1 MFEDEKPKRFTRKR
15 SDRDKSV
22 DSKRSRE
29 DSFNSHYIKPPHE
42 QSLRVSRIHEEA
54 FNYVESFN
62 TSLMLDLE
70 SDHKSRKTMYT
81 RTNTNRERVR
91 DENALTLRIEML
103 ETQQRVKE
111 GECERLR
118 LQLDEERERRR
129 KS

>member
-1 MFEDEKPKRFTRKR
+1 VSQIHDEAYNF
-15 SDRDKSV
+15 
-22 DSKRSRE
+22 
-29 DSFNSHYIKPPHE
+29 
-42 QSLRVSRIHEEA
+42 
-54 FNYVESFN
+54 VERFN

-103 ETQQRVKE
+103 ETQQRVKD

-129 KS
+129 KSEGEKRTIIKEIQELEKVNEKLAI